1 MVPRLTDRGK
11 ARANAERLFFG
22 VYIAEELRP
31 AASELQSQLRQ
42 AGGRVTWVAPHNLHF
57 TLQFIGDTPTEIIPR
72 LVQTAGEAAESVSA
86 FTVNVAGIGAFPSPL
101 RARTL
106 WLGCD
111 RGAAEFGHLEAE
123 LVMRLH
129 QAGLVEPEA
138 RPFAAHCTLGRVR
151 ERPSGKLIARIEQ
164 LADAVVGEMSC
175 TSFSL
180 IKSTLTGSGPVYEVL
195 EDFRLRG

>member
-1 MVPRLTDRGK
+1 VVHGLTGGEKTRPHA
-11 ARANAERLFFG
+11 ARIFLG
-22 VYIAEELRP
+22 VYIAEDLRP

-42 AGGRVTWVAPHNLHF
+42 AGVRVTWVAPHNLHF

-111 RGAAEFGHLEAE
+111 RGAAEFGHLE
-123 LVMRLH
+123 
-129 QAGLVEPEA
+129 EA